1 MKKMAT
7 DFYQN
12 RITKQELSTK
22 MKDLSE
28 IFNNAFDAIAIVD
41 ERGNF
46 VYMNVSFMA
55 CVSFSKD
62 ELMKKNLLD
71 LPIDENKDILKMA
84 FIKASRLG
92 NVQNIKVVFTK
103 KDRQKAYLEASLTLM
118 MNGKYFVFNAK
129 DYTENIIK
137 DDMLNTFVI
146 SCEIDIDGTIEVA
159 SDAFL
164 RLLGYEKSEL
174 IGQNENI
181 LELQTKHGM
190 KLLNLARTLKMWERY
205 SGLMSGLSKDKNGF
219 WMDTKVKPKINK
231 YGEIV
236 GFYVTGIDM
245 TDKIK
250 YYQLNEQ
257 FKNTTNQIE
266 EKNIDDSRCN
276 ALEAIMQNMT
286 QNWLEP
292 LTDIGS
298 KMDVLQKSEYTVE
311 QMQAQI
317 ASISR
322 TIKNLAKNM
331 EKFKKSFEMEQL
343 PIPTNFKK
351 IMSSIIAMLEKNN
364 DKQQIEIK
372 QHLDDVPIIDSYP
385 NEILD
390 VILGIIT
397 NSLEAFRKRQ
407 IKKPILD
414 ISLSVVSSE
423 IILQILDNAGGVSDE
438 ILDKVFDPHF
448 STKVEKGKGLGLYF
462 AKSLI
467 EVHMNGRLTLENNDG
482 FTCATIAIPVKS

>member
-1 MKKMAT
+1 MAT

-12 RITKQELSTK
+12 RITKQELSNK
-22 MKDLSE
+22 MRDLSE
-28 IFNNAFDAIAIVD
+28 IFNNAFDAIAIID
-41 ERGNF
+41 DRGSF
-46 VYMNVSFMA
+46 VYMNSSFMS

-71 LPIDENKDILKMA
+71 LPVDENKDILKMA

-92 NVQNIKVVFTK
+92 SVQNINVVFTK
-103 KDRQKAYLEASLTLM
+103 KDKQKAYLQASLTLM

-129 DYTENIIK
+129 DYTENITK

-146 SCEIDIDGTIEVA
+146 SCEVDIDGVFEVA
-159 SDAFL
+159 SDAL
-164 RLLGYEKSEL
+164 VRLIGYDKNDL
-174 IGQNENI
+174 IGQNESI
-181 LELQTKHGM
+181 LKLQTKHGM
-190 KLLNLARTLKMWERY
+190 KFLSLAKTLKIWERY
-205 SGLMSGLSKDKNGF
+205 SGLMSGVTKDGNSF
-219 WMDTKVKPKINK
+219 WMDTKIKPKINR
-231 YGEIV
+231 YGETI

-250 YYQLNEQ
+250 YYHLSEQ
-257 FKNTTNQIE
+257 FKNTANQLE
-266 EKNIDDSRCN
+266 EQNSENSKCN
-276 ALEAIMQNMT
+276 ALEVIMQNMT

-292 LTDIGS
+292 LNDIGT

-311 QMQAQI
+311 QVKIQI

-331 EKFKKSFEMEQL
+331 EKFKKSFDMEQL
-343 PIPTNFKK
+343 PTPTNLKK
-351 IMSSIIAMLEKNN
+351 IMSSIITMLEKNN
-364 DKQQIEIK
+364 EKQQIEIR
-372 QHLDDVPIIDSYP
+372 QHLDDVPIIKSYP

-397 NSLEAFRKRQ
+397 NSLEAFRKQ
-407 IKKPILD
+407 QVKKPILD
-414 ISLSVVSSE
+414 ISLSTVSGE

-438 ILDKVFDPHF
+438 ILKKVFDPHF
-448 STKVEKGKGLGLYF
+448 STKTEKGKGLGLYF

-482 FTCATIAIPVKS
+482 CTCATIAIPAKE